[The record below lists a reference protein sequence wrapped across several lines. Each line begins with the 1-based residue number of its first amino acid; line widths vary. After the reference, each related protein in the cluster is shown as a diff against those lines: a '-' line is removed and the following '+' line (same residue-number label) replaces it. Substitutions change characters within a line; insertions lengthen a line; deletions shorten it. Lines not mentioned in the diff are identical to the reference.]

1 MYPPQYQREL
11 RHIDV
16 LGLKKSQT
24 KKSVGNEVMQAGKN
38 STADRKKK
46 SFEKKIQ
53 KMDVMHPF

>member
-46 SFEKKIQ
+46 VLRRKFKRW
-53 KMDVMHPF
+53 M